1 MQLQLSLPDHL
12 AAGAEFITAS
22 DGSVATATTEASS
35 TDTKKET
42 SAFAQALS
50 YAFPLLLVAAAY
62 FLWLRPRTRR
72 MREQQAATRDLRS
85 NTAVGDEVLLTSGV
99 YGFITG
105 MDEADDVVWVEIDD
119 DVQIRVSRDAILR
132 RVVPTDAAPAAP
144 GLAAPAPDVPASGTA
159 TPSSRPAPARPTLKG
174 RSKSAPPAEPPAAPP
189 AEPAAAPAADAE
201 PTE

>member
-1 MQLQLSLPDHL
+1 
-12 AAGAEFITAS
+12 
-22 DGSVATATTEASS
+22 
-35 TDTKKET
+35 
-42 SAFAQALS
+42 
-50 YAFPLLLVAAAY
+50 
-62 FLWLRPRTRR
+62 

-132 RVVPTDAAPAAP
+132 RVVPTDAAPAAT
-144 GLAAPAPDVPASGTA
+144 GSAAPAPDAPAAGTA

-174 RSKSAPPAEPPAAPP
+174 RSKSAPPAAPAAEPAAAP
-189 AEPAAAPAADAE
+189 AAEPAAAPAADAD